1 MRLYFYTYLFLLL
14 QGCALTKNN
23 DYILNYNELKVVSD
37 IDSLVAR
44 EPSFY
49 PSIQEFSN
57 SNACIQTYKELQK
70 EGYMLLG
77 YAIFQH
83 KGKLSEGLAIQ
94 TGKDLGA
101 HTILLSREL
110 ANSGSLDNVE
120 AETGPG
126 YNSGMNGSPI
136 IEALISS
143 EEISKSNRKT
153 FYLHN
158 ALFLVKTTP

>member
-1 MRLYFYTYLFLLL
+1 VRLYSYIYLLIAL
-14 QGCALTKNN
+14 QSCALTKNN
-23 DYILNYNELKVVSD
+23 DYILNYKELRVASD

-44 EPSFY
+44 AVSFY

-57 SNACIQTYKELQK
+57 SNACMKAYEELQK
-70 EGYMLLG
+70 EGYLLLG

-101 HTILLSREL
+101 HKILLSREL

-120 AETGPG
+120 PETGPG
-126 YNSGMNGSPI
+126 YNSGIKGSPI
-136 IEALISS
+136 IEALLSS
-143 EEISKSNRKT
+143 EEISKSNGKK

>member
-1 MRLYFYTYLFLLL
+1 MKLYFYIYLFVAL

-23 DYILNYNELKVVSD
+23 DYTLNYKELRVPSD
-37 IDSLVAR
+37 MDLLVAR
-44 EPSFY
+44 EASFY

-57 SNACIQTYKELQK
+57 SNACMKTYKELQK
-70 EGYMLLG
+70 EGYLLLG

-101 HTILLSREL
+101 HKILLSREL
-110 ANSGSLDNVE
+110 ANSGSLDNL
-120 AETGPG
+120 ETETDPG
-126 YNSGMNGSPI
+126 YNSGMKGSPI

-143 EEISKSNRKT
+143 DEISKSNGKT

>member
-1 MRLYFYTYLFLLL
+1 MKFYFCIYLFVAL
-14 QGCALTKNN
+14 QGCSLTKNN
-23 DYILNYNELKVVSD
+23 DYILNYKELRVASD
-37 IDSLVAR
+37 TDSLVAR
-44 EPSFY
+44 EASFY

-57 SNACIQTYKELQK
+57 SNACMKTYKELQK
-70 EGYMLLG
+70 EGYLLLG

-94 TGKDLGA
+94 TGKNLGA
-101 HTILLSREL
+101 HKILLSREL

-120 AETGPG
+120 PEIGPG
-126 YNSGMNGSPI
+126 YNSGIKGSPI

-143 EEISKSNRKT
+143 EEISKSNGKT

-158 ALFLVKTTP
+158 ALFLVKTMP

>member
-1 MRLYFYTYLFLLL
+1 VKLYFYIYLFVAL

-23 DYILNYNELKVVSD
+23 DYILNYKELRVASD
-37 IDSLVAR
+37 SDSLVAR
-44 EPSFY
+44 EASFY

-57 SNACIQTYKELQK
+57 SNACMKTYKELQK
-70 EGYMLLG
+70 EGYLLLG

-94 TGKDLGA
+94 TGKGLGA

-110 ANSGSLDNVE
+110 ANSGSLYNVE
-120 AETGPG
+120 PETGPG

-143 EEISKSNRKT
+143 EEISKSNGKT

>member
-37 IDSLVAR
+37 IDSLVDR

-57 SNACIQTYKELQK
+57 SNACMKTYKELQK
-70 EGYMLLG
+70 EGYLLLG

-83 KGKLSEGLAIQ
+83 KGKLSEGLAIK
-94 TGKDLGA
+94 TGKELGA
-101 HTILLSREL
+101 HKILLSREL
-110 ANSGSLDNVE
+110 ANSGTLDNVAPE
-120 AETGPG
+120 NGPG
-126 YNSGMNGSPI
+126 DNSGIKGSPI
-136 IEALISS
+136 IEALLSS
-143 EEISKSNRKT
+143 EDINKSNGKT
-153 FYLHN
+153 LYLHN
-158 ALFLVKTTP
+158 TLFLVKTKP

>member
-1 MRLYFYTYLFLLL
+1 MKLYFYIYLFVAL

-23 DYILNYNELKVVSD
+23 DYTLNYKELRVPSD
-37 IDSLVAR
+37 MDLLVAR
-44 EPSFY
+44 EASFY

-57 SNACIQTYKELQK
+57 SNACMKTYKEIQK
-70 EGYMLLG
+70 EGYLLLG

-120 AETGPG
+120 PETGPG
-126 YNSGMNGSPI
+126 YNSGIKGSPI

-143 EEISKSNRKT
+143 EEISKSNGKT

-158 ALFLVKTTP
+158 ALFLVKTMP

>member
-1 MRLYFYTYLFLLL
+1 VKLYFYIYLFVAL

-23 DYILNYNELKVVSD
+23 DYILNYKELRVPSD
-37 IDSLVAR
+37 MDSLVAR
-44 EPSFY
+44 EASFY

-57 SNACIQTYKELQK
+57 SNACMKTYKALQK
-70 EGYMLLG
+70 EGYLLLG

-101 HTILLSREL
+101 HKILLSREL

-120 AETGPG
+120 TETRPG
-126 YNSGMNGSPI
+126 YNSGMKGSPI

-143 EEISKSNRKT
+143 NEISKSNGKT

>member
-1 MRLYFYTYLFLLL
+1 MKLYFYIYLFVAL

-23 DYILNYNELKVVSD
+23 DYILNYKELRVASD
-37 IDSLVAR
+37 TDSLAVRAA
-44 EPSFY
+44 SFY

-57 SNACIQTYKELQK
+57 SNACMNTYKELQK
-70 EGYMLLG
+70 EGYLLLG

-101 HTILLSREL
+101 HKILLSREL
-110 ANSGSLDNVE
+110 ANSGSLDNVDPE
-120 AETGPG
+120 NGPG
-126 YNSGMNGSPI
+126 YNSGIKGSPI

-143 EEISKSNRKT
+143 EEISKSNGKK

-158 ALFLVKTTP
+158 ALFLVKTRP

>member
-1 MRLYFYTYLFLLL
+1 MRLYLYTYFFLLL

-37 IDSLVAR
+37 IDSLVER

-57 SNACIQTYKELQK
+57 SNACMKTYKELQK
-70 EGYMLLG
+70 EGYLLLG

-83 KGKLSEGLAIQ
+83 KGKLSEGLAIK

-101 HTILLSREL
+101 HKILLSREL
-110 ANSGSLDNVE
+110 ANSGSLDNVAPE
-120 AETGPG
+120 NGPG
-126 YNSGMNGSPI
+126 YNSGIKGSPI
-136 IEALISS
+136 IEALLSS
-143 EEISKSNRKT
+143 EDMNKSNGKT

-158 ALFLVKTTP
+158 TLFLVKTKP

>member
-1 MRLYFYTYLFLLL
+1 VKLYFYIYLFFAL

-23 DYILNYNELKVVSD
+23 DYILNYKELRVPSD

-44 EPSFY
+44 EASFY

-57 SNACIQTYKELQK
+57 SNACMKTYKALQK
-70 EGYMLLG
+70 EGYLLLG

-101 HTILLSREL
+101 HKILLSREL
-110 ANSGSLDNVE
+110 ENSGSLDNVDPE
-120 AETGPG
+120 NGLG
-126 YNSGMNGSPI
+126 YNSGIKGSSI

-143 EEISKSNRKT
+143 EEISKSSGKT

-158 ALFLVKTTP
+158 ALFLVKTRQ